1 MVLDRFSIKEVTIGR
16 KQNTF
21 AKIQRDR
28 IKKQKAEDKRI
39 RRLERKNEK
48 AEASS
53 ESDSEQPDGDEGST
67 DEDSIDDGSVDE
79 GSPEDR
85 LTEDSLTSEGK
96 SAD

>member
-67 DEDSIDDGSVDE
+67 DEDSIDE